1 MDSYSYE
8 IVKAIYMLVRA
19 VKINGQQVSE
29 NKRFTNRCEEE
40 SAYVSSF
47 RKMKKEYLVNNK

>member
-19 VKINGQQVSE
+19 VKLNGQQVSE
-29 NKRFTNRCEEE
+29 NKIFTNRCEQET
-40 SAYVSSF
+40 AYVSSF
-47 RKMKKEYLVNNK
+47 GKRRKDYLVNNK